1 MECAGMKELLSEYID
16 GTLDARTRATVDEHL
31 LSCRDC
37 REELASLR
45 ALVRA
50 LESMDP
56 VKAPE
61 DFLEQLHDRMASP
74 SIFAKIIRKLFVPM
88 RIKIP
93 LEFASAVAMVI
104 LVFALVNVQ
113 QKERRPSEILLGSEQ
128 SNALKDSPVEYA
140 ADRTIEKKHGETPP
154 GSKPAPV
161 PKRIREKQQIELAF
175 LIEKRRPLAQS
186 VPGAAREAER
196 TMVKEEERARVA
208 GVRAAPGKKT
218 KASEPMEEAADVER
232 TIREEG
238 TMRDEADLSDRRF
251 NETLSQVKN
260 LIEDMEGKVM
270 SQDYEAEPGRLQT
283 IQAEIPVRN
292 YRAFIDRL
300 SDFAEPQTPPPD
312 LLDKNDETIE
322 ILIRF
327 EIAE

>member
-1 MECAGMKELLSEYID
+1 ME
-16 GTLDARTRATVDEHL
+16 
-31 LSCRDC
+31 
-37 REELASLR
+37 
-45 ALVRA
+45 
-50 LESMDP
+50 P

-74 SIFAKIIRKLFVPM
+74 SLFAKIIRKLFVPM
-88 RIKIP
+88 RIKVP
-93 LEFASAVAMVI
+93 LAFASAVAMAI

-128 SNALKDSPVEYA
+128 SKALKDSPVEYA
-140 ADRTIEKKHGETPP
+140 ADRTIEKKQGEPPP

-161 PKRIREKQQIELAF
+161 PKRIREKQQIELAL
-175 LIEKRRPLAQS
+175 LIQKRRPLAQS
-186 VPGAAREAER
+186 VPGATREAER

-208 GVRAAPGKKT
+208 GMRAAPGKKT
-218 KASEPMEEAADVER
+218 KASEPKEEVADVER

-312 LLDKNDETIE
+312 LLDKNDEPIE